1 MRINYGIDVLK
12 SLYEEYVRLFNSTV
26 DSSIVAEMA
35 CYIFLSS
42 VYELEVTEY
51 GGLDA
56 EKIEE
61 YKSLCNEFRKFL
73 GVNVIA

>member
-1 MRINYGIDVLK
+1 MNYGIDVLK
-12 SLYEEYVRLFNSTV
+12 SLYEEYVRLFNGTV
-26 DSSIVAEMA
+26 DSSIVAELA
-35 CYIFLSS
+35 CYVFLSS

-61 YKSLCNEFRKFL
+61 YKALCNEFRKSH
-73 GVNVIA
+73 GVNDFAQ